1 VMVVYIESTKG
12 NNITNQR
19 ILQEISYVERLLNP
33 QLSDDSDDVIYILSL
48 STVLKEVNS
57 SAPRIREAVVT
68 EVGELG
74 CSNDPGDNCP
84 SREFAKELNDAFAL
98 TDEQFGG

>member
-1 VMVVYIESTKG
+1 M
-12 NNITNQR
+12 
-19 ILQEISYVERLLNP
+19 
-33 QLSDDSDDVIYILSL
+33 IYILSL

-74 CSNDPGDNCP
+74 VQTTQTTTARRVNLQRAERSLCTDGRTIRWFVRNP
-84 SREFAKELNDAFAL
+84 SQTTIDLVIGEMY
-98 TDEQFGG
+98 TDEGQPSPA